1 MPSNIPFR
9 PFHRP
14 APDISATRK
23 PDGSLIVRSNIPLG
37 NYEANIGA
45 YWRAAADRFPDR
57 AFLVKCSPDDTW
69 PELSY
74 RTAREQSDRI
84 SSYLLSRGYGPD
96 KSIMILSS
104 NSFAH
109 ATLMMGAV
117 QVGIPVTQ
125 LSPSY
130 SLVGNDFT
138 KLKYAVELTEPGMI
152 FAEDGNTYAAA
163 FESLDLS
170 DKDVVTISGK
180 DHGGIRF
187 DDLLGPVD
195 SVSVEA
201 AFSAVT
207 GESLAKILFT
217 SGSTGMPKAVPNTH
231 EMLCAAQKTLEHVSE
246 SPDAVNDPTRVLDWL
261 PWHHTYGGNVNFFGI
276 ARVCGTLFMD
286 DGKPTPGLFGRTI
299 ENLKR
304 ISPSRFSTVPAAYSY
319 LADQMEEDEELGHA
333 FFKNVKICQ
342 YGGAA
347 LSQEMF
353 ERMQQLAIKY
363 IGMRIP
369 FGTGWGATETT
380 GTGTAV
386 HWDSEKV
393 GLIGVPT
400 PGITVKILPVGEKLE
415 IRIKGPNVH
424 AGYYKRPDLTAQ
436 YFDEEGYYCIGDAV
450 KWVDPDYP
458 EKGMIFDGRV
468 AEDFKLANGTWVS
481 TGSLRLSLIDALDP
495 LARDVVIAGHD
506 RDEVGILVLLTEA
519 MQKKY
524 ADQPGALSADG
535 RRIVAPALIEA
546 VQEKISRYNQ
556 GNPSPSRRVGRA
568 LILAE
573 PLSVDKNEITDKQY
587 INQGAVL
594 SNRADLVA
602 LLFADDG
609 SGGVIKLNKNNAM
622 KGDKDVRNEQADT
635 A

>member
-1 MPSNIPFR
+1 MSSTIPFR
-9 PFHRP
+9 PFSRP
-14 APDISATRK
+14 SPDISASRD
-23 PDGSLIVRSNIPLG
+23 PDGSWIIRSNTDLG

-45 YWRAAADRFPDR
+45 YWRAAAERFPDR
-57 AFLVKCSPDDTW
+57 AFLVECSQGDTW

-74 RTAREQSDRI
+74 RTAREQADRI
-84 SSYLLSRGYGPD
+84 SSYLLSRGYGPE
-96 KSIMILSS
+96 KSVMILSA

-117 QVGIPVTQ
+117 QAGITVTQ

-130 SLVGNDFT
+130 SLVGNDFA
-138 KLKYAVELTEPGMI
+138 KLKYAVELTEPGLI
-152 FAEDGNTYAAA
+152 FAEDGDVYGAALDA
-163 FESLDLS
+163 LDLTG
-170 DKDVVTISGK
+170 KDIVTVTGR
-180 DHGGIRF
+180 DHGGVRF
-187 DDLLGPVD
+187 GALLENLD
-195 SVSVEA
+195 SAAVEA
-201 AFSAVT
+201 AFNAVT
-207 GESLAKILFT
+207 GDHHAKILFT
-217 SGSTGMPKAVPNTH
+217 SGSTGMPKAVPNTQR
-231 EMLCAAQKTLEHVSE
+231 MLCSAQKTLELIAE
-246 SPDAVNDPTRVLDWL
+246 APDPVNDPTRVLDWL
-261 PWHHTYGGNVNFFGI
+261 PWHHTYGGNVNFFAI

-286 DGKPTPGLFGRTI
+286 DGKPTPGLFSRTI
-299 ENLKR
+299 ENLKV

-319 LADQMEEDEELGHA
+319 LADQMEADEELGHA
-333 FFKNVKICQ
+333 FFKNLRICQ

-353 ERMQQLAIKY
+353 ERMQHLAIKY
-363 IGMRIP
+363 TGMRIP

-386 HWDSEKV
+386 HWNSDRV

-400 PGITVKILPVGEKLE
+400 PGITVKILPAGEKLE

-424 AGYYKRPDLTAQ
+424 AGYFKRPDLTEQ

-450 KWVDPDYP
+450 KWVDPDHP

-506 RDEVGILVLLTEA
+506 RDEIGILILLTEA

-524 ADQPGALSADG
+524 AEQTAALSADG
-535 RRIVAPALIEA
+535 KRIVAPPLIES
-546 VQEKISRYNQ
+546 VQEKLSRYNQ
-556 GNPSPSRRVGRA
+556 DNASPSRRVGRA

-602 LLFADDG
+602 LLFSSDG
-609 SGGVIKLNKNNAM
+609 TDGVVKPDNNKLT
-622 KGDKDVRNEQADT
+622 KGDIDVRNEQADT